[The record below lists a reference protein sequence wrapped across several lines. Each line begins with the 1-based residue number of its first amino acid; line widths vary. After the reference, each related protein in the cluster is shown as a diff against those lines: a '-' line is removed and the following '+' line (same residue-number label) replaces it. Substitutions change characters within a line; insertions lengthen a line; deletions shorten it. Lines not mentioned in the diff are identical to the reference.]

1 MNMNYIMDH
10 NIIIRKEDYELV
22 YSAKMFINDSL
33 DSLYERFNI
42 DRPND
47 FTGHSMSVGDIIVVN
62 DGERLAHIL
71 LIASALKSWIS
82 L

>member
-22 YSAKMFINDSL
+22 YSGKMFINDSL

-62 DGERLAHIL
+62 DGERLASYFVDSVSFKELDH
-71 LIASALKSWIS
+71 
-82 L
+82 